1 MENIM
6 ERIKII
12 LLSSAVTLI
21 IATIIFAIALSNNNY
36 SDANALG
43 STINNSSTFKL
54 LKDNANAA
62 IVNGRQN
69 IITKTVATVSP
80 AVVGINVTEIRQYR
94 DVWSMDPFWRQF
106 FGDRVYKQQVKGLG
120 SGAIISPDGYILTN
134 DHVAGNAVEAI
145 VTLTDGKQYNA
156 KVIGSDQTSDICLLK
171 IDAKNLPYIVFGN
184 SDDIMIGEWVIALG
198 NPFGLFDINDKPT
211 VTLGVISAVDMN
223 MGSADKRYYTKML
236 QTDAAINQGNS
247 GGPLVNA
254 LGELIGMNTLILQSQ
269 DAQRYGLNL
278 GSVGVGFAIPINKI
292 KKVVN
297 ELKNKGKVER
307 DFWTGLSILTLNES
321 ISKTYNLKSS
331 KGVIITQI
339 EKNSPAQK
347 CGLSIED
354 IIIGIDDFRV
364 SDENIL
370 IGILNEYRT
379 GDVLKFKILRDGVE
393 KVMNMKLERK

>member
-1 MENIM
+1 
-6 ERIKII
+6 
-12 LLSSAVTLI
+12 
-21 IATIIFAIALSNNNY
+21 
-36 SDANALG
+36 
-43 STINNSSTFKL
+43 
-54 LKDNANAA
+54 
-62 IVNGRQN
+62 
-69 IITKTVATVSP
+69 
-80 AVVGINVTEIRQYR
+80 
-94 DVWSMDPFWRQF
+94 
-106 FGDRVYKQQVKGLG
+106 
-120 SGAIISPDGYILTN
+120 
-134 DHVAGNAVEAI
+134 
-145 VTLTDGKQYNA
+145 
-156 KVIGSDQTSDICLLK
+156 
-171 IDAKNLPYIVFGN
+171 
-184 SDDIMIGEWVIALG
+184 
-198 NPFGLFDINDKPT
+198 
-211 VTLGVISAVDMN
+211 
-223 MGSADKRYYTKML
+223 ML